1 MLSHN
6 MHVHMSVYIHTILF
20 IAVSNEV
27 IYVWNLDKIITLLLV
42 SERERK
48 LDSTCSTW
56 VYIY

>member
-6 MHVHMSVYIHTILF
+6 MHVHVSVYIHTILF

-48 LDSTCSTW
+48 LDSTCST
-56 VYIY
+56 

>member
-6 MHVHMSVYIHTILF
+6 MHVHMSVYIHPILF

-56 VYIY
+56 VCIY